1 MNEEVEL
8 KIGAGHRVRMAYA
21 DHLRRQAIY
30 EALYGPL
37 VGRPPT
43 MEEARRLAREV
54 GREERPPD
62 TPVVK
67 EAAPKNRA
75 ERRAAKR
82 RARRSK

>member
-37 VGRPPT
+37 VERQD
-43 MEEARRLAREV
+43 
-54 GREERPPD
+54 RPPD
-62 TPVVK
+62 TPIVK
-67 EAAPKNRA
+67 EDAPKNRA